1 MASGPWPFFST
12 LRVCSFD
19 NNGQLAEE
27 VKNETNVDLKH
38 IKSLGIGA
46 LAKEMIFYS
55 AHKYCLDVRD
65 AHSC

>member
-27 VKNETNVDLKH
+27 VKNKTNVDLKR
-38 IKSLGIGA
+38 IKSLHKGA

-55 AHKYCLDVRD
+55 AHKYGLDVRD
-65 AHSC
+65 VHSC